1 MKNIERF
8 GALIIS
14 ADPPSIKQ
22 SFEDGEVENKEEGDD
37 EVDKPEKPVKLIAWK
52 LSFDSGFE
60 KYDLLIGFNI
70 SPSLNS
76 AAVIMSF
83 KISWNMK

>member
-37 EVDKPEKPVKLIAWK
+37 EVDKPEKPVKLIA
-52 LSFDSGFE
+52 
-60 KYDLLIGFNI
+60 
-70 SPSLNS
+70 
-76 AAVIMSF
+76 
-83 KISWNMK
+83 